1 MRIENFQ
8 IVKMPN
14 LLLPVLLLVAASSLF
29 VSVTCNRASPP
40 EKVIKLALA
49 ASKASYMPFLLQGN
63 LFPFGFIKE
72 NAGTIPALPTLLVG
86 TLADLM
92 PKPNVFS
99 ILPPQIYNVFLDKGT
114 CKIGLWDAAVH
125 ISKDSQVIRLR
136 NRIKKVIV
144 FGFRG
149 TEAYSLKD
157 LEEDFLAQLVRINMG
172 GKIFSVHKP
181 FSERYNNTAEWF
193 EAEYS
198 NVPKD
203 YAVILTGYDV
213 GGSQAFAAALIATL
227 KTGRLPDAVVA
238 FGAPP
243 VGDLEFQH
251 QYRTVVGCDRTVS
264 IAVIQDIFTRL
275 PVGVIRPCA
284 DKPVDGGNR
293 HKDVILEGPK
303 DLFLKNFPIV
313 VPQIVNGLLP
323 PDLKKIVNSTFPV
336 EKQQEA
342 LGELVGTVD
351 KAFDIM
357 LDFDHSHNLYNG
369 YTHGIDEAY
378 EEQTIDYGC
387 NRDL

>member
-1 MRIENFQ
+1 
-8 IVKMPN
+8 
-14 LLLPVLLLVAASSLF
+14 
-29 VSVTCNRASPP
+29 
-40 EKVIKLALA
+40 
-49 ASKASYMPFLLQGN
+49 
-63 LFPFGFIKE
+63 
-72 NAGTIPALPTLLVG
+72 
-86 TLADLM
+86 
-92 PKPNVFS
+92 
-99 ILPPQIYNVFLDKGT
+99 
-114 CKIGLWDAAVH
+114 
-125 ISKDSQVIRLR
+125 
-136 NRIKKVIV
+136 
-144 FGFRG
+144 
-149 TEAYSLKD
+149 
-157 LEEDFLAQLVRINMG
+157 MG

-181 FSERYNNTAEWF
+181 FSERYNNTAAWF

-203 YAVILTGYDV
+203 YTVILTGYDV
-213 GGSQAFAAALIATL
+213 GGSQAFAAALIVTL

-243 VGDLEFQH
+243 VGDLEFHH

-284 DKPVDGGNR
+284 DTPVDGRNR
-293 HKDVILEGPK
+293 HKDIILEGLK

-357 LDFDHSHNLYNG
+357 LNFDHSHNLYNA